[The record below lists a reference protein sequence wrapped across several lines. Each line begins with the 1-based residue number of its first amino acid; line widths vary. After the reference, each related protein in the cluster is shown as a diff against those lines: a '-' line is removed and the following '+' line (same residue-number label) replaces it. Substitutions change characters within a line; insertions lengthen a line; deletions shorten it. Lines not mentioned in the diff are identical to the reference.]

1 MKRKW
6 IIAPIVIIL
15 SLSLIITTQKNNK
28 ANTINNKLQNAEIR
42 NIDMDLLTDKF
53 VSAIVDD
60 NVKLAE
66 KIINDGGINI
76 NKKDSNGKYPIE
88 KVLAKE
94 DCDIAKVLLKAG
106 ADPYVLTSNGISVY
120 DKVMKS
126 SNDDLKKTFLEYS
139 KKNSVMTGDKSN
151 SNLTIDELTNAV
163 LVNNIELV
171 NKIINSEKININ
183 EKDSN
188 GEYPIEKVIV
198 MGNCDM
204 AKILLEAGADPYVLT
219 SDDISVYDEVMKGS
233 NKYLKTIFKAY
244 KR

>member
-1 MKRKW
+1 LV
-6 IIAPIVIIL
+6 IAK
-15 SLSLIITTQKNNK
+15 QKNNK
-28 ANTINNKLQNAEIR
+28 TNNINNNELQNAEVGVG
-42 NIDMDLLTDKF
+42 DMNSLTDELINA
-53 VSAIVDD
+53 VVAD

-76 NKKDSNGKYPIE
+76 NKKDSSGKYPIE
-88 KVLAKE
+88 KVIDKK
-94 DCDIAKVLLKAG
+94 DCDMAKVLLKAG